1 MFVKLPMYK
10 SKRGFIYTRAENVSQ
25 KRKYNHHQPIP
36 ICEMD
41 SSSLCDVAFAM
52 ASGSSRGKG
61 NTSLTHTHKMQM
73 DQCRNEKRRSD
84 DGECRT

>member
-1 MFVKLPMYK
+1 MSETTKDLVTTVYK
-10 SKRGFIYTRAENVSQ
+10 MSYKK
-25 KRKYNHHQPIP
+25 KRKSNHHQPIP

-61 NTSLTHTHKMQM
+61 NTSLTHRK
-73 DQCRNEKRRSD
+73 DAD
-84 DGECRT
+84 

>member
-1 MFVKLPMYK
+1 MSVKK
-10 SKRGFIYTRAENVSQ
+10 K
-25 KRKYNHHQPIP
+25 KWKYNHHQPIP

-61 NTSLTHTHKMQM
+61 NTSLTHRQ
-73 DQCRNEKRRSD
+73 DAD
-84 DGECRT
+84 

>member
-1 MFVKLPMYK
+1 MCM
-10 SKRGFIYTRAENVSQ
+10 
-25 KRKYNHHQPIP
+25 KYNHHQPIP

-61 NTSLTHTHKMQM
+61 NTSLTHTDKMQTN
-73 DQCRNEKRRSD
+73 QCRNETE
-84 DGECRT
+84 GCRGKWGVTNVTITC